1 MRSVDHDSDEP
12 PYLQLAGIL
21 RAQIEQGEIPPRRPL
36 PSLTRLV
43 QETGLAKGTIRK
55 AVQVLVD
62 EGLVRIRPGWGTF
75 VVAPDERERNRK
87 K

>member
-1 MRSVDHDSDEP
+1 VQSVDHDSDEP
-12 PYLQLAGIL
+12 PYLQLAAIL

-55 AVQVLVD
+55 AIQVLVD
-62 EGLVRIRPGWGTF
+62 EGLVRVRPGWGTF
-75 VVAPDERERNRK
+75 VVPPAEQERNRTT
-87 K
+87 

>member
-1 MRSVDHDSDEP
+1 MRSVDHESDEP
-12 PYLQLAGIL
+12 PYLQLADIL
-21 RAQIEQGEIPPRRPL
+21 RGQIERGEIPPRRPL

-55 AVQVLVD
+55 AIQVLAD

-75 VVAPDERERNRK
+75 VTPPDERERNRK
-87 K
+87 A